1 LAAPIDFYF
10 DFSSPYGYIA
20 SKLVDGIA
28 AKHGRQVTWRP
39 MLLGPVFKVVGTQ
52 PLVEQPLKGDYS
64 RHDFPRTARFHG
76 VPFTLPSKFPVGTVA
91 AGRAFY
97 WLHDRDPALAKKFAQ
112 AVFAAFYGE
121 GRDVSDPAVALAI
134 AQECG
139 ADRAALEAALADPAV
154 KERLKTEVDAAI
166 ARGVFGSPYFFV
178 DGEPFWGVDRLPMLD
193 AWLARGGW

>member
-1 LAAPIDFYF
+1 MAAPIDFYF

-20 SKLVDGIA
+20 AKLVDGIA
-28 AKHGRQVTWRP
+28 AKHGREVTWRP

-52 PLVEQPLKGDYS
+52 PLVNQPLKGEYS
-64 RHDFPRTARFHG
+64 KHDFPRMARFHG
-76 VPFTLPSKFPVGTVA
+76 LPFTLPEKFPVGALA

-97 WLHDRDPALAKKFAQ
+97 WLHDRDPKLAKKYAHAVYDAFFAQ
-112 AVFAAFYGE
+112 
-121 GRDVSDPAVALAI
+121 GRDISDPAVALAI
-134 AQECG
+134 AKESG
-139 ADRAALEAALADPAV
+139 ADTAALEPALADPAV

-166 ARGVFGSPYFFV
+166 AKGVFGSPYFVV